1 MENNSSSFHFFII
14 YSRYIWWKN
23 SLFIV
28 DTYGGKIKIFVY
40 PHNQT
45 KPKAFDI

>member
-1 MENNSSSFHFFII
+1 MENNSSSSTF
-14 YSRYIWWKN
+14 